1 VGSDSHYPV
10 RVFERQVAARS
21 RLKTSTHLCA
31 SDAECTLKVCSHR
44 LSTIRLMSEV
54 GFLIGRPV
62 VAVQGN
68 PDETAR
74 IIFDLGDK
82 PEPALY
88 ATVGACSYE
97 DSSGVTRLLA
107 SMFDSVVSDTSTE
120 GGTLVLSF
128 SDGSLLRCEPDERYE
143 AWQVVGGSPQ
153 YLVVCEPGGELAV
166 YGTRRMSRRKPR
178 RKRRS
183 SVSGSYLAGTFRF
196 ARSPKTAES
205 SLNRDRSLKTHQSR
219 QTTAECPSVRED
231 TQTSGRDSAQEC
243 PTSCGHS

>member
-1 VGSDSHYPV
+1 
-10 RVFERQVAARS
+10 
-21 RLKTSTHLCA
+21 
-31 SDAECTLKVCSHR
+31 
-44 LSTIRLMSEV
+44 MSEV

-97 DSSGVTRLLA
+97 DGSGVTRLLA
-107 SMFDSVVSDTSTE
+107 SMVDSVVSDTSTE

-153 YLVVCEPGGELAV
+153 YLVCLRARWRVGGMGLVVCPDGNRGARDGRACQGV
-166 YGTRRMSRRKPR
+166 TRLGR
-178 RKRRS
+178 
-183 SVSGSYLAGTFRF
+183 SGSRDH
-196 ARSPKTAES
+196 RRRP
-205 SLNRDRSLKTHQSR
+205 NRR
-219 QTTAECPSVRED
+219 
-231 TQTSGRDSAQEC
+231 
-243 PTSCGHS
+243 

>member
-1 VGSDSHYPV
+1 
-10 RVFERQVAARS
+10 
-21 RLKTSTHLCA
+21 
-31 SDAECTLKVCSHR
+31 
-44 LSTIRLMSEV
+44 MSEV

-97 DSSGVTRLLA
+97 DGSGVTRLLA
-107 SMFDSVVSDTSTE
+107 SMVDSVVSDTSTE
-120 GGTLVLSF
+120 GGTLVLSL

-166 YGTRRMSRRKPR
+166 WD
-178 RKRRS
+178 S
-183 SVSGSYLAGTFRF
+183 SYVPTETEAQETVER
-196 ARSPKTAES
+196 
-205 SLNRDRSLKTHQSR
+205 
-219 QTTAECPSVRED
+219 VRELLGWD
-231 TQTSGRDSAQEC
+231 VQVREITEDGRIVVEPRSEPQDASVEADDS
-243 PTSCGHS
+243 